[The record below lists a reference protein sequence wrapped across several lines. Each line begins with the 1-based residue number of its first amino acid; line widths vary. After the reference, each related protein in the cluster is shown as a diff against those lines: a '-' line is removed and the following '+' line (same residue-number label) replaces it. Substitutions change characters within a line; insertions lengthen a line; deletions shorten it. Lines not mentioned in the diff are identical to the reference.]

1 MNDKI
6 KIVKIIEKSLQMTDL
21 EKKEFIG
28 YLDTLKNNN
37 LAQIA
42 QVFEEKPR
50 ELVRFWL
57 GLKVRMLL
65 LQGIDNSDKITRK
78 EKKSLKKNILDMGD
92 EELYA
97 CVHTMKSE
105 ANTTKDDLDKKTK
118 KLLRAERENH
128 QKFMEMANKVLKKIF
143 KKKVKKMEKND
154 KQKYEELIAQIKDK

>member
-1 MNDKI
+1 
-6 KIVKIIEKSLQMTDL
+6 
-21 EKKEFIG
+21 
-28 YLDTLKNNN
+28 
-37 LAQIA
+37 
-42 QVFEEKPR
+42 
-50 ELVRFWL
+50 
-57 GLKVRMLL
+57 
-65 LQGIDNSDKITRK
+65 
-78 EKKSLKKNILDMGD
+78 MGD

-97 CVHTMKSE
+97 YVHTMKSE